1 MSKRENDAVVK
12 ILADP
17 ANDERSAEEVAD
29 LVIGALDDIR
39 ARTQRLAVVGQIH
52 FPDEAPETVH
62 TVVLGPFS
70 SRGLLD
76 TREKFLKA
84 LSATSA
90 ARNAGQDLAWD
101 ARKGTGSGRFM
112 LAPALR
118 TAREAWDFFRPEA
131 AVDPRFA
138 RITET
143 IQRWEAGQWARE
155 VAPTGVCHCG
165 TRQREHQ
172 TSAGPAQTGPCPV
185 HGRETR

>member
-1 MSKRENDAVVK
+1 MKR

-29 LVIGALDDIR
+29 LVIGALDDLR
-39 ARTQRLAVVGQIH
+39 ARTLRLAVVGQIR
-52 FPDEAPETVH
+52 FPSAPEIAH

-70 SRGLLD
+70 SRGILD
-76 TREKFLKA
+76 SREKFLKA
-84 LSATSA
+84 VSGPSS

-118 TAREAWDFFRPEA
+118 TGREAWDFFRPEA
-131 AVDPRFA
+131 AIDPRFA

-155 VAPTGVCHCG
+155 VAY
-165 TRQREHQ
+165 
-172 TSAGPAQTGPCPV
+172 GPANDYER
-185 HGRETR
+185 RER